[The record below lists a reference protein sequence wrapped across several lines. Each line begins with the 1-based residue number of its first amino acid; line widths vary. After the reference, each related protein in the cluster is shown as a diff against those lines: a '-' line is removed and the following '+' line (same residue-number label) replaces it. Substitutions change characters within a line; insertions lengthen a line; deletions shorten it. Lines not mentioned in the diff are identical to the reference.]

1 MGRRA
6 WFVQMRCSPGRRQ
19 HIASY
24 LYPRPRLYRPLVE
37 VCRFQKATAQNVR
50 SRQHIS
56 SPAHRGPRTG
66 HHPRSSPQPK
76 PLSATKSCKSLR
88 RRALKSIASSAGYS
102 QIHSCSSCTMTLRS
116 KFSLRGAAGRTGSF
130 SPSPRPPGFAELIWS
145 QNFLKR
151 RLRRQQDIFH
161 DYHASMLA
169 AAEMQGKRGI
179 FWSRNALRETCL
191 NQWCLATYRF

>member
-1 MGRRA
+1 MNGKAPRVCPGA
-6 WFVQMRCSPGRRQ
+6 MLTWSPLTYCQLPVPRQ
-19 HIASY
+19 
-24 LYPRPRLYRPLVE
+24 YRPLVE
-37 VCRFQKATAQNVR
+37 VRRFQKATAQNVR

-88 RRALKSIASSAGYS
+88 RRALKSIESSAGYS

-130 SPSPRPPGFAELIWS
+130 SVVTTSTRLCRAHLESEFPQAQASPPARYLPRLPCVHARCCRDARQERD
-145 QNFLKR
+145 FLEQERSAGNLPK
-151 RLRRQQDIFH
+151 
-161 DYHASMLA
+161 SMV
-169 AAEMQGKRGI
+169 
-179 FWSRNALRETCL
+179 SRDL
-191 NQWCLATYRF
+191 